1 MNNRQDLHYV
11 EIDDSVDITPKEE
24 PRVKGIL
31 SLIFGIVSIV
41 FGGGVVGIVLG
52 ALARRFA
59 TPILEDFEGTK
70 TAKMAKAGKITGT
83 VGLALSIIG
92 LVLTV
97 ILAIAVAVLVVFA
110 LMNVTKTGAVAL
122 GGFTF

>member
-1 MNNRQDLHYV
+1 MNNRYDFHYI
-11 EIDDSVDITPKEE
+11 EIDDSVNITPVEE
-24 PRVKGIL
+24 PRVKGLL

-41 FGGGVVGIVLG
+41 FGGVVGIVLG

-59 TPILEDFEGTK
+59 TPILEDFEGTS

-92 LVLTV
+92 L
-97 ILAIAVAVLVVFA
+97 ILAVIVVIAVAALVVFL
-110 LMNVTKTGAVAL
+110 LMPAVESGAIAL
-122 GGFTF
+122 GAIGL